1 MSDSERAGGAGL
13 SPIEDVIADA
23 AAGKLFILVDDED
36 RENEGD
42 LCVIGEWADAAAIN
56 FMAKYGR
63 GLICLALTR
72 SRTEALGLSLME
84 RRNENRHQTA
94 FTVSI
99 EAREGVT
106 TGISAADRAH
116 TVRTAI
122 NPQCT
127 DKDIT
132 TPGHIFPLVARDGG
146 TLVRAGHTEAV
157 VDIARAAGQT
167 APSGVICEIMKDDG
181 EMARL
186 PDLIGFAEEH
196 GLKIGSIADLIAYR
210 RNSETLVQRAV
221 ETVMNGRIGGEW
233 RLMIFENTI
242 SGVEHV
248 ALIKGDISTPEPVLV
263 RMHSLDMMTDVLGEI
278 SERRS
283 GRELETAMQTIADNE
298 RGIVVLLRE
307 STNTSLSETI
317 SAAINGTPV
326 HDTASGLREY
336 GVGAQILHELG
347 VRRMVLLSDRPSN
360 VISLDGYDLEI
371 VDWRRLDGESAMPSE

>member
-1 MSDSERAGGAGL
+1 MTSEERDGGAGL
-13 SPIEDVIADA
+13 SPIEEVIADA
-23 AAGKLFILVDDED
+23 RAGKLFVLVDDED

-72 SRTEALGLSLME
+72 ERTEALGLSLME
-84 RRNENRHQTA
+84 RRNESRHQTA

-116 TVRTAI
+116 TIRTAI
-122 NPQCT
+122 DPQCT

-157 VDIARAAGQT
+157 VDIARAAGVT
-167 APSGVICEIMKDDG
+167 DPSGVICEIMKDDG

-186 PDLIGFAEEH
+186 PDLIGFAAEH

-210 RNSETLVQRAV
+210 RNSETLVMRTV
-221 ETVMNGRIGGEW
+221 ETSIVARVGGDW

-242 SGVEHV
+242 SGIEHV

-263 RMHSLDMMTDVLGEI
+263 RMHRLDLMSDVIGEL
-278 SERRS
+278 SDQRS
-283 GRELETAMQTIADNE
+283 GRELDMAMKTIADAQ
-298 RGIVVLLRE
+298 RGIIVMLRE
-307 STNTSLSETI
+307 SSKTRLSETI
-317 SAAINGTPV
+317 SSSLSGGVSPDAAQ
-326 HDTASGLREY
+326 GLREY
-336 GVGAQILHELG
+336 GVGAQILNELG
-347 VRRMVLLSDRPSN
+347 VSQMVLLSNRQAN
-360 VISLDGYDLEI
+360 VISLEGYDLEI
-371 VDWRRLDGESAMPSE
+371 TGWQKLEDEAEG

>member
-1 MSDSERAGGAGL
+1 MTSEERDGGAGP
-13 SPIEDVIADA
+13 SPIEEVIADA
-23 AAGKLFILVDDED
+23 RAGKLFVLVDDED

-72 SRTEALGLSLME
+72 ERTEALGLSLME
-84 RRNENRHQTA
+84 RRNESRHQTA

-116 TVRTAI
+116 TIRTAI
-122 NPQCT
+122 DPQCT

-157 VDIARAAGQT
+157 VDIARAAGV
-167 APSGVICEIMKDDG
+167 ADPSGVICEIMKDDG

-186 PDLIGFAEEH
+186 PDLIGFAAEH

-210 RNSETLVQRAV
+210 RNSETLVMRTV
-221 ETVMNGRIGGEW
+221 ETSIVARVGGDW

-242 SGVEHV
+242 SGIEHI

-263 RMHSLDMMTDVLGEI
+263 RMHRLDLMSDVIGEL
-278 SERRS
+278 SDQRS
-283 GRELETAMQTIADNE
+283 GRELDMAMKTIADAQ
-298 RGIVVLLRE
+298 RGIIVMLRE
-307 STNTSLSETI
+307 SSKTRLSETI
-317 SAAINGTPV
+317 SSSLSGGVSPDAAQ
-326 HDTASGLREY
+326 GLREY
-336 GVGAQILHELG
+336 GVGAQILNELG
-347 VRRMVLLSDRPSN
+347 VSQMVLLSNRQAN
-360 VISLDGYDLEI
+360 VISLEGYDLEI
-371 VDWRRLDGESAMPSE
+371 TGWQKLEDEAEG